1 MIKIISDKFHTLFTL
16 GFFKVADAHV
26 TLNPKAVDPESYEK
40 VDVRVPV
47 EQKKDHTKKVE
58 LEVPKEVQVV
68 NIQPVEGYKYKLD
81 KDKKVTLL
89 KLFGLLEVKA
99 LDQMNLWIFQ
109 LL

>member
-1 MIKIISDKFHTLFTL
+1 MIKKLLATSFILFFTL

-47 EQKKDHTKKVE
+47 EQKDHTKKVE

-81 KDKKVTLL
+81 KDKGNITKIIWTARG
-89 KLFGLLEVKA
+89 KRH
-99 LDQMNLWIFQ
+99 WTR
-109 LL
+109 

>member
-1 MIKIISDKFHTLFTL
+1 MIKKLLATSFILFFTL

-47 EQKKDHTKKVE
+47 EQKDHTKKVE

>member
-47 EQKKDHTKKVE
+47 EQKIVLKVE